1 MNSASAC
8 KNLTDG
14 LVTGATVTALIGF
27 ITEFMSFEGEY
38 LMNHPITREEIRVK
52 TALDNPY
59 ASTYLMLLIAF
70 LITAIVGFASRRV
83 PIIGIL
89 ISALSVVVAVSCFS
103 GGTVKAF
110 AFLYV
115 LIAVTGLAGS
125 IIYTCFHYT
134 ENKFQNT
141 KTKGEAT

>member
-70 LITAIVGFASRRV
+70 LITAIVGFASKKSTDNRDPDLGSVGRGGCQLLFGRNGKGICLFVCSDRRN
-83 PIIGIL
+83 
-89 ISALSVVVAVSCFS
+89 
-103 GGTVKAF
+103 GTCGKHY
-110 AFLYV
+110 LY
-115 LIAVTGLAGS
+115 LFPLHG
-125 IIYTCFHYT
+125 
-134 ENKFQNT
+134 K
-141 KTKGEAT
+141 